1 MTLVDKFAHL
11 GGTLGLFNGFTIIF
25 LFEFFAFGI
34 AVLFQLYNNWKN
46 KGNQPNDLKIEEKK
60 TTEKIDS
67 TEKKI
72 NFMTQKLEAI
82 QNEIDV
88 LKTAL
93 KENVDTHVAKEE
105 ITYIIENKKKQESLK
120 NKRITII

>member
-93 KENVDTHVAKEE
+93 KENVDTHVAKVE
-105 ITYIIENKKKQESLK
+105 ITNIIENKKKQESLK